1 MNFFSKL
8 YFSMLVLIT
17 LALSVT
23 EYFIVALSLD
33 SAIATQVDTA
43 LANHQMVKYAI
54 QSEMFAVSSNQARSN
69 GSLNHS
75 KLKSITLAA
84 SESMDVPI
92 ALYEYPSGVLINNT
106 IKLTLPEFDPGDNQI
121 QYLTKVTADD
131 RKLMMSASILKQNDK
146 TYLLVTQSDM
156 TPEFNNVEEMA
167 RNCAWVFLGVT
178 ATGIVFAL
186 VFSGFITK
194 PIKELTTVG
203 AGFSQGDYSG
213 RVKVRS
219 KDEIGKLAVVYN
231 QMADSIQEKIND
243 LELAVKQREDF
254 TAAFAHE
261 LKTPMTSIIGYADTL
276 YQKDLSE
283 NEARAAA
290 GFIVNEGM
298 RLESLSFKL
307 LELMTLRKNDF
318 MLEEIQMS
326 DFLKDIEDTIR
337 PAAAKKG
344 IKTFFDYEPGYVR
357 MEIDL
362 FKTLVLN
369 LIDNA
374 MKSGTSDV
382 AVLGQSK
389 DGEYMIA
396 IVDHGRGIPKE
407 ELRRVTEAFYMV
419 DKARSRKEHGAGLG
433 LALCE
438 RIAQIHN
445 TRLDIR
451 SHEGVG
457 TAIRIKLKL
466 EEGFSNDDDED

>member
-1 MNFFSKL
+1 MKFFSKL
-8 YFSMLVLIT
+8 YFSMLILIT
-17 LALSVT
+17 LALAVT

-33 SAIATQVDTA
+33 SSVSTQVDTA
-43 LANHQMVKYAI
+43 LNSHQLVKYAI
-54 QSEMFAVSSNQARSN
+54 QSDMYSSQLVRNN
-69 GSLNHS
+69 HLNHS
-75 KLKSITLAA
+75 RLKSIGLSA
-84 SESMDVPI
+84 SESMNVPLI
-92 ALYEYPSGVLINNT
+92 LAEYPSGVPILNT
-106 IKLTLPEFDPGDNQI
+106 IKLTLPEFDPQESRI
-121 QYLTKVTADD
+121 EYLTQVSADD
-131 RKLMMSASILKQNDK
+131 RKLVMSASILSQGDK
-146 TYLLVTQSDM
+146 KYLLVTQTDI
-156 TPEFNNVEEMA
+156 TPEFEHVQEMA
-167 RNCAWVFLGVT
+167 KNCAWVFLGVT
-178 ATGIVFAL
+178 AVGIVYAL
-186 VFSGFITK
+186 IFSVFITK

-203 AGFSQGDYSG
+203 VGFTEGDYSG

-219 KDEIGKLAVVYN
+219 HDEIGELAVVYN
-231 QMADSIQEKIND
+231 QMADSIQEKISD

-283 NEARAAA
+283 YEARQAA

-307 LELMTLRKNDF
+307 LELMTLRKDDF

-337 PAAAKKG
+337 PAAARKG
-344 IKTFFDYEPGYVR
+344 IKTFFDYEPGYAR
-357 MEIDL
+357 IEIDL
-362 FKTLVLN
+362 FKTLILN

-382 AVLGQSK
+382 AVIAQSK
-389 DGEYMIA
+389 GNEYMIA

-438 RIAQIHN
+438 RIAQIHK

-451 SHEGVG
+451 SREGQG
-457 TAIRIKLKL
+457 TAVRIKLRL
-466 EEGFSNDDDED
+466 EDNIRDDEDDE

>member
-1 MNFFSKL
+1 MKFFSKL
-8 YFSMLVLIT
+8 YFSMLVLII
-17 LALSVT
+17 LALAVT

-33 SAIATQVDTA
+33 SAVDTQLKSA
-43 LANHQMVKYAI
+43 LDNHQLVKYAI
-54 QSEMFAVSSNQARSN
+54 QSDILSAAQSSTGEISD
-69 GSLNHS
+69 
-75 KLKSITLAA
+75 ITLKRISASA
-84 SESMDVPI
+84 SESMGVPL
-92 ALYEYPSGVLINNT
+92 ALFEYPSGKPVIDN
-106 IKLTLPEFDPGDNQI
+106 IKITMPEFVITEGQI
-121 QYLTKVTADD
+121 EYLPKTAGSNS
-131 RKLMMSASILKQNDK
+131 KLLFSASLLTQSDT
-146 TYLLVTQSDM
+146 TYLLVTQSDL
-156 TPEFNNVEEMA
+156 TPVYDQVDDMVL
-167 RNCAWVFLGVT
+167 NCVWVFLGVT
-178 ATGIVFAL
+178 AAGIVFAL

-194 PIKELTTVG
+194 PINELATVG
-203 AGFSQGDYSG
+203 VGFSQGDYSG

-219 KDEIGKLAVVYN
+219 RDEIGKLASVYN
-231 QMADSIQEKIND
+231 HMADSIEEKISD

-283 NEARAAA
+283 SEARAAA

-318 MLEEIQMS
+318 LLEEIQMS

-344 IKTFFDYEPGYVR
+344 IRTFFDYEPGYVR

-389 DGEYMIA
+389 EGVYMIA
-396 IVDHGRGIPKE
+396 IVDHGRGIPKD
-407 ELRRVTEAFYMV
+407 ELQRVTEAFYMV

-438 RIAQIHN
+438 RIAEIHN

-451 SHEGVG
+451 SREGEG
-457 TAIRIKLKL
+457 TAIRLKLRL
-466 EEGFSNDDDED
+466 EEGSDDVE

>member
-1 MNFFSKL
+1 MKFFSKL
-8 YFSMLVLIT
+8 YFSMLILIT
-17 LALSVT
+17 LALAVT

-33 SAIATQVDTA
+33 SSIKTQVDAA
-43 LANHQMVKYAI
+43 LNSHQLVKYAI
-54 QSEMFAVSSNQARSN
+54 QSDIFSTDSNMYGTPSHAMIRGISM
-69 GSLNHS
+69 
-75 KLKSITLAA
+75 AA
-84 SESMDVPI
+84 SDSMDVPL
-92 ALYEYPSGVLINNT
+92 ALYEYPSGVT
-106 IKLTLPEFDPGDNQI
+106 IANSIKMTLPEFEPQDHRI
-121 QYLTKVTADD
+121 EYITKVTADD
-131 RKLMMSASILKQNDK
+131 RKLVMAASLLESDDK
-146 TYLLVTQSDM
+146 TYLLVTQTDISG
-156 TPEFNNVEEMA
+156 EFEHVQEMA
-167 RNCAWVFLGVT
+167 KNCAWVFLGVT
-178 ATGIVFAL
+178 AVGIVYAL

-194 PIKELTTVG
+194 PIKELTRVG
-203 AGFSQGDYSG
+203 VGFSEGDYSG

-219 KDEIGKLAVVYN
+219 RDEIGELAVVYN
-231 QMADSIQEKIND
+231 QMADSIEEKISD

-276 YQKDLSE
+276 YQKDLTE
-283 NEARAAA
+283 NEARSAA

-337 PAAAKKG
+337 PAAARKG
-344 IKTFFDYEPGYVR
+344 IRAFFDYEPGYAR
-357 MEIDL
+357 IEIDL

-374 MKSGTSDV
+374 MKSGTTDV
-382 AVLGQSK
+382 AVLGQGK
-389 DGEYMIA
+389 DNEYMIA

-451 SHEGVG
+451 SQEGQG
-457 TAIRIKLKL
+457 TAVRIRLRL
-466 EEGFSNDDDED
+466 EDNIREDEDDE

>member
-8 YFSMLVLIT
+8 YFSMLVLLT
-17 LALSVT
+17 LALAVT

-33 SAIATQVDTA
+33 SAVATQVDTS
-43 LANHQMVKYAI
+43 LTNHQLVKYAI
-54 QSEMFAVSSNQARSN
+54 ESDVLSTVQSQGGKVTDASLKTISNAV
-69 GSLNHS
+69 
-75 KLKSITLAA
+75 
-84 SESMDVPI
+84 SESMDVPL
-92 ALYEYPSGVLINNT
+92 ALYEYPSNVPVVNT
-106 IKLTLPEFDPGDNQI
+106 IRMTLPEFSLQDRKI
-121 QYLTKVTADD
+121 EYRTLVSADD
-131 RKLMMSASILKQNDK
+131 KKLLISASILTQDNKS
-146 TYLLVTQSDM
+146 YLLITQSDL
-156 TPEFNNVEEMA
+156 TPAYDKVEEMA
-167 RNCAWVFLGVT
+167 GNCVWVFLGVT
-178 ATGIVFAL
+178 AAGIVFAL

-194 PIKELTTVG
+194 PINELTTVG
-203 AGFSQGDYSG
+203 VGFSQGDYSG

-219 KDEIGKLAVVYN
+219 RDEIGKLAAVYN
-231 QMADSIQEKIND
+231 QMADSIQEKISD

-283 NEARAAA
+283 SEARAAA

-326 DFLKDIEDTIR
+326 DFLKDIEDTIK

-344 IKTFFDYEPGYVR
+344 IRTIFDYEPGYAR
-357 MEIDL
+357 IEIDL

-382 AVLGQSK
+382 AVLAQSRG
-389 DGEYMIA
+389 DEYMIA
-396 IVDHGRGIPKE
+396 IVDHGRGIPKD

-438 RIAQIHN
+438 RIAEIHN

-451 SHEGVG
+451 SHEGEG

-466 EEGFSNDDDED
+466 EDGNRYDDEDE

>member
-23 EYFIVALSLD
+23 EYFTVAMSLEANI
-33 SAIATQVDTA
+33 STQVDTA
-43 LANHQMVKYAI
+43 LNNHQLVKYAI
-54 QSEMFAVSSNQARSN
+54 QSDIFSSSADSDSRQGLNYTTLRSI
-69 GSLNHS
+69 GMSV
-75 KLKSITLAA
+75 
-84 SESMDVPI
+84 SESMDIPL
-92 ALYEYPSGVLINNT
+92 ALYEYPSGALISNS
-106 IKLTLPEFDPGDNQI
+106 IKLTLPEIDPVENQI
-121 QYLTKVTADD
+121 EYFTKVTADD
-131 RKLMMSASILKQNDK
+131 RKLIMSGSLISQNDK
-146 TYLLVTQSDM
+146 QYLLITQTDITSGYD
-156 TPEFNNVEEMA
+156 NVREMA
-167 RNCAWVFLGVT
+167 KNCVWVFLGVT
-178 ATGIVFAL
+178 ATGILFAI
-186 VFSGFITK
+186 VFSSFITR
-194 PIKELTTVG
+194 PIKELTDVG
-203 AGFSQGDYSG
+203 AGFTHGDYSG

-219 KDEIGKLAVVYN
+219 RDEIGKLASVYN
-231 QMADSIQEKIND
+231 QMADSIEDKISA

-283 NEARAAA
+283 TEARAAA

-307 LELMTLRKNDF
+307 LELMTLRKDDF

-326 DFLKDIEDTIR
+326 DFMKDIEDTIK
-337 PAAAKKG
+337 PAAARKG
-344 IKTFFDYEPGYVR
+344 IKTIFDYEPGYVR
-357 MEIDL
+357 IEIDL

-382 AVLGQSK
+382 AVLAQSK
-389 DGEYMIA
+389 DDVYMIA

-407 ELRRVTEAFYMV
+407 ELKRVTEAFYMV

-438 RIAQIHN
+438 RIAQIHK

-451 SHEGVG
+451 SREGEG
-457 TAIRIKLKL
+457 TAIRIRLKL
-466 EEGFSNDDDED
+466 EDGNGYDDDEE

>member
-1 MNFFSKL
+1 MKFFSKL
-8 YFSMLVLIT
+8 YFSMLVLII
-17 LALSVT
+17 LALAVT

-33 SAIATQVDTA
+33 SAVDTQLKSA
-43 LANHQMVKYAI
+43 LDNHQLVKYAI
-54 QSEMFAVSSNQARSN
+54 QSDILSAAQSSTGEISD
-69 GSLNHS
+69 
-75 KLKSITLAA
+75 ITLKRISASA
-84 SESMDVPI
+84 SESMGVPL
-92 ALYEYPSGVLINNT
+92 ALFEYPSGKPVIDN
-106 IKLTLPEFDPGDNQI
+106 IKITMPDFVITEGQI
-121 QYLTKVTADD
+121 EYLSKTAGSNS
-131 RKLMMSASILKQNDK
+131 KLLFSASLLKQSDT
-146 TYLLVTQSDM
+146 TYLLVTQSDLTLVYDQVDDM
-156 TPEFNNVEEMA
+156 VL
-167 RNCAWVFLGVT
+167 NCVWVFLGVT
-178 ATGIVFAL
+178 AAGIVFAL

-194 PIKELTTVG
+194 PINELATVG
-203 AGFSQGDYSG
+203 VGFSQGDYSG

-219 KDEIGKLAVVYN
+219 RDEIGKLASVYN
-231 QMADSIQEKIND
+231 HMADSIEEKISD

-283 NEARAAA
+283 SEARAAA

-318 MLEEIQMS
+318 LLEEIQMS

-344 IKTFFDYEPGYVR
+344 IRTFFDYEPGYVR

-389 DGEYMIA
+389 EGVYMIA
-396 IVDHGRGIPKE
+396 IVDHGRGIPKD
-407 ELRRVTEAFYMV
+407 ELQRVTEAFYMV

-438 RIAQIHN
+438 RIAEIHN

-451 SHEGVG
+451 SREGEG
-457 TAIRIKLKL
+457 TAIRLKLRL
-466 EEGFSNDDDED
+466 EEGSDDVE

>member
-1 MNFFSKL
+1 MKFFSKL
-8 YFSMLVLIT
+8 YFSMLILII
-17 LALSVT
+17 LALAVT

-33 SAIATQVDTA
+33 SAVDTQVESA
-43 LANHQMVKYAI
+43 LDSHQLVKYAI
-54 QSEMFAVSSNQARSN
+54 QSDILSASQSSTGEVSD
-69 GSLNHS
+69 
-75 KLKSITLAA
+75 ITLKLISSSA
-84 SESMDVPI
+84 SESMDVPL
-92 ALYEYPSGVLINNT
+92 ALFEYPSGEPIIDN
-106 IKLTLPEFDPGDNQI
+106 IKITLPDFEITEGQI
-121 QYLTKVTADD
+121 EYQSKSVGSG
-131 RKLMMSASILKQNDK
+131 RKLLLSASLLNQSDK
-146 TYLLVTQSDM
+146 SYLLVTQSDM
-156 TPEFNNVEEMA
+156 TSVYDKVDDMVL
-167 RNCAWVFLGVT
+167 NCVWVFLGVT
-178 ATGIVFAL
+178 AAGIVFAL

-194 PIKELTTVG
+194 PINELATVG
-203 AGFSQGDYSG
+203 VGFSQGDYSG

-219 KDEIGKLAVVYN
+219 RDEIGKLAAVYN
-231 QMADSIQEKIND
+231 QMADSIEEKISD

-283 NEARAAA
+283 SEARAAA

-318 MLEEIQMS
+318 LLEEVQMG

-344 IKTFFDYEPGYVR
+344 IRTFFDYEPGYVR

-382 AVLGQSK
+382 AVLGQGK
-389 DGEYMIA
+389 NGIYMIA
-396 IVDHGRGIPKE
+396 IVDHGRGIPRE
-407 ELRRVTEAFYMV
+407 ELQRVTEAFYMV

-438 RIAQIHN
+438 RIAEIHN

-451 SHEGVG
+451 SREGEG
-457 TAIRIKLKL
+457 TAIRLKLKL
-466 EEGFSNDDDED
+466 EEGSDDIE

>member
-1 MNFFSKL
+1 MKFFSKL
-8 YFSMLVLIT
+8 YFSMLILII
-17 LALSVT
+17 LALAVT

-33 SAIATQVDTA
+33 SAVDTQVESA
-43 LANHQMVKYAI
+43 LDSHQLVKYAI
-54 QSEMFAVSSNQARSN
+54 QSDILSASQSSTGEVSD
-69 GSLNHS
+69 
-75 KLKSITLAA
+75 ITLKLISSSA
-84 SESMDVPI
+84 SESMDVPL
-92 ALYEYPSGVLINNT
+92 ALFEYPSGEPIIDN
-106 IKLTLPEFDPGDNQI
+106 IKITLPDFEITEGQI
-121 QYLTKVTADD
+121 EYQSKSVGSG
-131 RKLMMSASILKQNDK
+131 RKLLLSASLLNQSDK
-146 TYLLVTQSDM
+146 SYLLVTQSDM
-156 TPEFNNVEEMA
+156 TFVYDKVDDMVL
-167 RNCAWVFLGVT
+167 NCVWVFLGVT
-178 ATGIVFAL
+178 AAGIVFAL

-194 PIKELTTVG
+194 PINELATVG
-203 AGFSQGDYSG
+203 VGFSQGDYSG

-219 KDEIGKLAVVYN
+219 RDEIGKLAAVYN
-231 QMADSIQEKIND
+231 QMADSIEEKISD

-283 NEARAAA
+283 SEARAAA

-318 MLEEIQMS
+318 LLEEVQMG

-344 IKTFFDYEPGYVR
+344 IRTFFDYEQGYVR

-382 AVLGQSK
+382 AILGQ
-389 DGEYMIA
+389 GRNGIYMIA
-396 IVDHGRGIPKE
+396 IVDHGRGIPRE
-407 ELRRVTEAFYMV
+407 ELQRVTEAFYMV

-438 RIAQIHN
+438 RIAEIHN

-451 SHEGVG
+451 SREGEG
-457 TAIRIKLKL
+457 TAIRLKLKL
-466 EEGFSNDDDED
+466 EEGSDDIE

>member
-1 MNFFSKL
+1 MKFFSKL
-8 YFSMLVLIT
+8 YFSMLVLII
-17 LALSVT
+17 LALAVT

-33 SAIATQVDTA
+33 SAVDTQVESA
-43 LANHQMVKYAI
+43 LDSHQLVKYAI
-54 QSEMFAVSSNQARSN
+54 QSDILSASQSSTGEVSD
-69 GSLNHS
+69 
-75 KLKSITLAA
+75 ITLKLISSSA
-84 SESMDVPI
+84 SESMDVPL
-92 ALYEYPSGVLINNT
+92 ALFEYPSGEPIIDN
-106 IKLTLPEFDPGDNQI
+106 IKITLPDFEITEGQI
-121 QYLTKVTADD
+121 EYQSKSVGSG
-131 RKLMMSASILKQNDK
+131 RKLLLSASLLNQSDK
-146 TYLLVTQSDM
+146 SYLLVTQSDM
-156 TPEFNNVEEMA
+156 TSVYDKVDDMVL
-167 RNCAWVFLGVT
+167 NCVWVFLGVT
-178 ATGIVFAL
+178 AAGIVFAL

-194 PIKELTTVG
+194 PINELATVG
-203 AGFSQGDYSG
+203 VGFSQGDYSG

-219 KDEIGKLAVVYN
+219 RDEIGKLAAVYN
-231 QMADSIQEKIND
+231 QMADSIEEKISD

-283 NEARAAA
+283 SEARAAA

-318 MLEEIQMS
+318 LLEEVQMG

-344 IKTFFDYEPGYVR
+344 IRTFFDYEQGYVR

-382 AVLGQSK
+382 AVLGQSRN
-389 DGEYMIA
+389 GIYMIA
-396 IVDHGRGIPKE
+396 IVDHGRGIPRE
-407 ELRRVTEAFYMV
+407 ELQRVTEAFYMV

-438 RIAQIHN
+438 RIAEIHN

-451 SHEGVG
+451 SREGEG
-457 TAIRIKLKL
+457 TAIRLKLKL
-466 EEGFSNDDDED
+466 EEGSDDIE

>member
-17 LALSVT
+17 LALAVT

-33 SAIATQVDTA
+33 ASMDAQVDSA
-43 LANHQMVKYAI
+43 LNSHQLVKYAI
-54 QSEMFAVSSNQARSN
+54 QAEMFSASANQTMGGRA
-69 GSLNHS
+69 GSRTI
-75 KLKSITLAA
+75 KSISLTA
-84 SESMDVPI
+84 SDSMDVPL
-92 ALYEYPSGVLINNT
+92 AVYEYPSGVLIVNT
-106 IKLTLPEFDPGDNQI
+106 IKLTLPEFTPGDNQI
-121 QYLTKVTADD
+121 EYQPKVTADG
-131 RKLMMSASILKQNDK
+131 RKLLMSGSILKQNDK
-146 TYLLVTQSDM
+146 MYLLITQSDM
-156 TPEFNNVEEMA
+156 TQEFNNVEDMA

-178 ATGIVFAL
+178 AVGIVFAL

-194 PIKELTTVG
+194 PIKELTGVG
-203 AGFSQGDYSG
+203 VGFSNGDYSG

-219 KDEIGKLAVVYN
+219 RDEIGKLAAVYN
-231 QMADSIQEKIND
+231 QMADSIEEKISD

-326 DFLKDIEDTIR
+326 DSMKDVEDTIR

-382 AVLGQSK
+382 AVLGQSRN
-389 DGEYMIA
+389 GLYMIA
-396 IVDHGRGIPKE
+396 IVDHGRGIPRE

-445 TRLDIR
+445 TNLDIR
-451 SHEGVG
+451 SREGEG
-457 TAIRIKLKL
+457 TAIRICLKL
-466 EEGFSNDDDED
+466 EDGIRDDEDDE

>member
-1 MNFFSKL
+1 MKFFSKL
-8 YFSMLVLIT
+8 YFSMLILII
-17 LALSVT
+17 LALAVT

-33 SAIATQVDTA
+33 SAVDTQVESA
-43 LANHQMVKYAI
+43 LDSHQLVKYAI
-54 QSEMFAVSSNQARSN
+54 QSDILSASQSSTGEVSD
-69 GSLNHS
+69 
-75 KLKSITLAA
+75 ITLKLISSSA
-84 SESMDVPI
+84 SESMDVPL
-92 ALYEYPSGVLINNT
+92 ALFEYPSGEPIIDN
-106 IKLTLPEFDPGDNQI
+106 IKITLPDFEITEGQI
-121 QYLTKVTADD
+121 EYQSKSVGSG
-131 RKLMMSASILKQNDK
+131 RKLLLSASLLNQSDK
-146 TYLLVTQSDM
+146 SYLLVTQSDM
-156 TPEFNNVEEMA
+156 TSVYDKVDDMVL
-167 RNCAWVFLGVT
+167 NCVWVFLGVT
-178 ATGIVFAL
+178 AAGIVFAL

-194 PIKELTTVG
+194 PINELATVG
-203 AGFSQGDYSG
+203 VGFSQGDYSG

-219 KDEIGKLAVVYN
+219 RDEIGKLAAVYN
-231 QMADSIQEKIND
+231 QMADSIEEKISD

-283 NEARAAA
+283 SEARAAA

-318 MLEEIQMS
+318 LLEEVQMG

-344 IKTFFDYEPGYVR
+344 IRTFFDYEPGYVR

-382 AVLGQSK
+382 AILGQGK
-389 DGEYMIA
+389 NGIYMIA
-396 IVDHGRGIPKE
+396 IVDHGRGIPRE
-407 ELRRVTEAFYMV
+407 ELQRVTEAFYMV

-438 RIAQIHN
+438 RIAEIHN

-451 SHEGVG
+451 SREGEG
-457 TAIRIKLKL
+457 TAIRLKLKL
-466 EEGFSNDDDED
+466 EEGSDDIE